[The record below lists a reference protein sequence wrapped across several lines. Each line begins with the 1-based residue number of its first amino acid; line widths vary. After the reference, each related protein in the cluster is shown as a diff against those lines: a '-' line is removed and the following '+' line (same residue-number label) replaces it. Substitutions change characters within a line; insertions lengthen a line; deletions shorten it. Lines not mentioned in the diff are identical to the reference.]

1 MKEAT
6 GELNMTVVTIIAIGA
21 VIAFFWFMWP
31 QIRTTITGVWSKDI
45 EGSKD
50 NMYQNGGG
58 KGSGE
63 TPPGFIVLPTI
74 K

>member
-31 QIRTTITGVWSKDI
+31 QIRSAIGGQWNDI
-45 EGSKD
+45 STDTREKHED
-50 NMYQNGGG
+50 
-58 KGSGE
+58 
-63 TPPGFIVLPTI
+63 
-74 K
+74 

>member
-21 VIAFFWFMWP
+21 VIAFFWVMWP
-31 QIRTTITGVWSKDI
+31 RIQNTINDTWDGM
-45 EGSKD
+45 EGQECVKTD
-50 NMYQNGGG
+50 ANGNCTSWG
-58 KGSGE
+58 KKE
-63 TPPGFIVLPTI
+63 